1 MDIDNPN
8 NGLMESLA
16 SLIGN
21 TPLLEIIFYIRTSLA
36 EYSLRLS
43 NIILQV
49 ASKIEWHSILLSRLM
64 KVEP

>member
-21 TPLLEIIFYIRTSLA
+21 TPLLEIIFLYKGSFK
-36 EYSLRLS
+36 YMKS
-43 NIILQV
+43 NTHERSTKWIQQLP
-49 ASKIEWHSILLSRLM
+49 WLLHL
-64 KVEP
+64 